1 MQAVLKKIKGDKVI
15 WAVVFF
21 LTLFSFLAV
30 YSSTGTL
37 AYKYHGG
44 NTNYYMLK
52 HAIILLFGLLLMYF
66 AHLLKYTYY
75 SRIFQLALYIAV
87 PLLLVTL
94 LLGLNINDAKRV
106 LLIPYV
112 NLTFQ
117 TSDLAKIT
125 LIIYLARML
134 TKKQDNIKDFKSAF
148 VPLMIPVLIVTGL
161 IFPANFSTA
170 ALLFVTSM
178 VLIFIGRVKLIY
190 IFGMIGAGIVALAI
204 AIAILMMLPTER
216 QGRLGTWKNRISSFV
231 DGGDKDNYQ
240 VEQGKIAIAT
250 GGVLGK
256 GPGNSTQR
264 NFLPHPYSDFIFA
277 IIVEEY
283 GVAGGIFIVFLY
295 LVLFFRAVKIVTQ
308 MPGTFGAFLSIGV
321 AFSLVFQAMI
331 NMGVAVNLLPVTGQP
346 LPLVSMG
353 GTSIWFT
360 SLSIGIILSV
370 SKELEKR
377 KEQEKA
383 GRAQAHNEY
392 TDKNTVKTENI
403 YA

>member
-66 AHLLKYTYY
+66 AHKLKYTYY

-148 VPLMIPVLIVTGL
+148 VPLMVPVLIVTGL

-178 VLIFIGRVKLIY
+178 VLIFIGRVKLLY

-204 AIAILMMLPTER
+204 AIAILMILPTEK

-231 DGGDKDNYQ
+231 DGSDKDNYQ

-283 GVAGGIFIVFLY
+283 GIAGGIFIVFLY
-295 LVLFFRAVKIVTQ
+295 LVLLFRAVKIVTK

-321 AFSLVFQAMI
+321 AFNLVFQAMI

-383 GRAQAHNEY
+383 GETRPHNEY